1 MGNHLDIFQGLCEAN
16 QKQFIN
22 LQLIFNGSNHSLS
35 QPTYNQSNLDF
46 QKKSFAMNGSKSK
59 GFPHSNKQKI
69 NKNPIIQAYYLIMPI
84 AE

>member
-1 MGNHLDIFQGLCEAN
+1 
-16 QKQFIN
+16 
-22 LQLIFNGSNHSLS
+22 
-35 QPTYNQSNLDF
+35 
-46 QKKSFAMNGSKSK
+46 MNGSKSK

>member
-46 QKKSFAMNGSKSK
+46 QKKVLQWMEASQKVSLIQT
-59 GFPHSNKQKI
+59 NKK
-69 NKNPIIQAYYLIMPI
+69 
-84 AE
+84 

>member
-1 MGNHLDIFQGLCEAN
+1 MFERLLNLFFVNKNIMGNHLDIFQGLCEAN

-46 QKKSFAMNGSKSK
+46 QKKFCNEWKQVKRFPSFKQTK
-59 GFPHSNKQKI
+59 NK
-69 NKNPIIQAYYLIMPI
+69 
-84 AE
+84 